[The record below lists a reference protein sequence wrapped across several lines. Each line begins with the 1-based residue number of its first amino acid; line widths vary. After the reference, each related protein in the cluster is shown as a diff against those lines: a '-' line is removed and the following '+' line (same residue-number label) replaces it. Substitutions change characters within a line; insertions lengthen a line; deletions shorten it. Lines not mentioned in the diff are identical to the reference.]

1 MPAGGIL
8 IGWALSDLLVKVLTG
23 VFGPRP
29 ASPAVP
35 GAHLGPTALAALIA
49 VPAAALNGTRR
60 ARRSPSRN
68 CATREPARD
77 NRRVYPDGPGRAR
90 RARAAWPSS

>member
-60 ARRSPSRN
+60 ARRPPSRN